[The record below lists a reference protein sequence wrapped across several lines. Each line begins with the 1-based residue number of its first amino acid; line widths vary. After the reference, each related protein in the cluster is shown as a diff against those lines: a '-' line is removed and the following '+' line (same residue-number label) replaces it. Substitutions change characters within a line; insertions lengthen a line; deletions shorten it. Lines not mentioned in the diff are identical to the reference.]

1 MHLCALSVASRIEVM
16 FKEGRDRIADG
27 LTWDLQSEVM
37 FGVMPQV
44 VMLEIVLELLR
55 LRNVVPL
62 HD

>member
-1 MHLCALSVASRIEVM
+1 VM

-27 LTWDLQSEVM
+27 PTWDLQSEVM
-37 FGVMPQV
+37 FGIMPQV